1 MYDPPVHV
9 ASANVLSQQSHM
21 VPCGVQGSKLHCVIT
36 EPGNLLFKLQ
46 IVFLVF
52 SSDISDR
59 VFVSLSL
66 LCLIIRYVYSS
77 LNKLEESK
85 SCFKKVCLVE
95 RVCVCVCVCVCYNVC
110 YVYVMCMLHVR
121 YMFVYDYKTL

>member
-9 ASANVLSQQSHM
+9 TLANLLSQQSHM

-36 EPGNLLFKLQ
+36 EPSNLLSKLQ
-46 IVFLVF
+46 IVFLAF

-59 VFVSLSL
+59 IFISLSL

-77 LNKLEESK
+77 LNKLEEADSPRL
-85 SCFKKVCLVE
+85 SGE
-95 RVCVCVCVCVCYNVC
+95 
-110 YVYVMCMLHVR
+110 
-121 YMFVYDYKTL
+121 DG